1 MKQNIIMEE
10 NNNFPT
16 YLFGVYSPDEDLVA
30 VHRTE
35 EGAIQNKDHYEN
47 HHGEGFYV
55 DIVLIHP

>member
-1 MKQNIIMEE
+1 MEE

-16 YLFGVYSPDEDLVA
+16 YLFGVYSPDEDLLA

-35 EGAIQNKDHYEN
+35 EGAIQNKYHYEN